1 MTRKLDRSNP
11 TTWNYD
17 EAVTELKPL
26 IAGWKKKT
34 LEIVR
39 LLYKAN
45 KELSHPG
52 KRTDLASPYL
62 SAETTSAQLRR
73 GSGKIAQS
81 SKPQTWEQ
89 FCTEIG
95 LLKSTANRWLALYD
109 PDNDKL
115 LTADEAKDRALA
127 IRDELFETVRKE
139 RQTDSSWCP
148 EKWSARLERQ
158 YAVWLIEKGYDTLSF
173 DDSALQDCLSLPDDG
188 LYEFGL
194 INRTYIHD
202 IGVRATRRMTGD
214 NAVRFDT
221 FTSRYKSRMPAGVNP
236 HEVMRIPELAL
247 AALEDFPIDARRQIA
262 IITAEAF
269 RDLAL
274 EELDQ

>member
-1 MTRKLDRSNP
+1 MTRKLDRSVP
-11 TTWNYD
+11 ATWNYD

-39 LLYKAN
+39 LLYEAN

-52 KRTDLASPYL
+52 KRTDLPSTYL
-62 SAETTSAQLRR
+62 SIETTSCQMTQ
-73 GSGKIAQS
+73 GSPPKTFS
-81 SKPQTWEQ
+81 D
-89 FCTEIG
+89 FCEEVG
-95 LLKSTANRWLALYD
+95 LTRKTAYRWLALYD

-115 LTADEAKDRALA
+115 LTADEAKDRALS

-139 RQTDSSWCP
+139 RQTDSLWCP

-194 INRTYIHD
+194 INRSYIHD

-269 RDLAL
+269 QDLAL